1 MSQRCMRL
9 DTVEYDIVY
18 SWPLTPPDL
27 LSRDFCLCSC
37 VKDEVFVPTSPKDLP
52 QLEHRITEV
61 VTPIT
66 RDKLVN
72 VLEKMG

>member
-1 MSQRCMRL
+1 
-9 DTVEYDIVY
+9 
-18 SWPLTPPDL
+18 
-27 LSRDFCLCSC
+27 